1 MRVLICAVDQAICP
15 PEYQEWI
22 DISQVLIDP
31 SAFGIT
37 PESILMIASYG
48 AVPVF
53 GAYLLGYSIGLAKS
67 LIRKI

>member
-37 PESILMIASYG
+37 SESILMIASYG

-53 GAYLLGYSIGLAKS
+53 GAYLLGYSIGLAKAM
-67 LIRKI
+67 IRKM